1 MNNYRYYLV
10 CPTNK
15 LERMTHMMPL
25 PFGNGIDI
33 LWKIRS
39 NGSPCVQMNKC
50 VELTGCKINS
60 LWGTSRLRRFQ
71 HEGSQKRRTANS
83 LFHLLSAYFPRW
95 VYKQTQWCICNID
108 VSLLSWVCNIEVD
121 TKQCRLI
128 KIWIEWH
135 RRCGQVTVGE
145 DDRYYYLP
153 GICIGYTGITIERWV
168 ICCRRW
174 AEYATV

>member
-60 LWGTSRLRRFQ
+60 LWAQVDYAVFSTKAHKKGALQILCFICLAHIFHDGYISKHNGSSVTLMLVCY
-71 HEGSQKRRTANS
+71 HESAILKSTQNS
-83 LFHLLSAYFPRW
+83 
-95 VYKQTQWCICNID
+95 
-108 VSLLSWVCNIEVD
+108 
-121 TKQCRLI
+121 
-128 KIWIEWH
+128 
-135 RRCGQVTVGE
+135 VG
-145 DDRYYYLP
+145 
-153 GICIGYTGITIERWV
+153 
-168 ICCRRW
+168 
-174 AEYATV
+174 